1 MALFVKLVG
10 ERLPTTEVVFVRALI
25 TLVLSWVTL
34 RWRGIPP
41 WGNRRR
47 MLLLRGLLG
56 CGGLFSFYYAVMH
69 LPLAEATVLHFVSP
83 IFTAMLAPFLLRE
96 ATGGRVWLAAVV
108 GFAGVWLVARP
119 DDAAVVVGAGHTL
132 AVVVGLCGAAFS
144 ACAYMTVRRAAATDH
159 PLVIVFYFPLVAV
172 PVTAPFAVV
181 GFVMPEG
188 VEWLGLLLVGV
199 TTQLGQVCLTRGLA
213 AVPAA
218 RATSVGYVQ
227 ILFAMGWGLL
237 VFAEVPAWTALGGAG
252 LVVVGAWLARGR

>member
-10 ERLPTTEVVFVRALI
+10 ERLPTTEVVFVRALV
-25 TLVLSWVTL
+25 TLVLSWLTL

-69 LPLAEATVLHFVSP
+69 LPLTEATVLHFVSP

-108 GFAGVWLVARP
+108 GFAGVWLVAHGAP
-119 DDAAVVVGAGHTL
+119 DSGRASDGIAVA
-132 AVVVGLCGAAFS
+132 VGLCGALFS

-172 PVTAPFAVV
+172 PVTAPFALLD
-181 GFVMPEG
+181 FVMPQG
-188 VEWLGLLLVGV
+188 IEWLWLLLVGV

-227 ILFAMGWGLL
+227 ILFAMGWGLV
-237 VFAEVPAWTALGGAG
+237 VFGDLPAWTALGGAG
-252 LVVVGAWLARGR
+252 LVVVGAWLAR

>member
-1 MALFVKLVG
+1 
-10 ERLPTTEVVFVRALI
+10 
-25 TLVLSWVTL
+25 VTL

-108 GFAGVWLVARP
+108 GFAGVWLVAHGAT
-119 DDAAVVVGAGHTL
+119 DGGGSSDGFAVA
-132 AVVVGLCGAAFS
+132 VGLCGALFS

-172 PVTAPFAVV
+172 PVTAPFAFVD
-181 GFVMPEG
+181 FVMPQG
-188 VEWLGLLLVGV
+188 IEWLWLLLVGV

-218 RATSVGYVQ
+218 RATSIGYVQ
-227 ILFAMGWGLL
+227 ILFAMGWGLV
-237 VFAEVPAWTALGGAG
+237 VFGDCPAWTALGGAG
-252 LVVVGAWLARGR
+252 LVVAGAWLAR

>member
-1 MALFVKLVG
+1 MALLVKLVG

-25 TLVLSWVTL
+25 TLALSWATL
-34 RWRGIPP
+34 RWYRIAP

-83 IFTAMLAPFLLRE
+83 IFTALLAPSFLRE
-96 ATGGRVWLAAVV
+96 VTGRRVWLAALV
-108 GFAGVWLVARP
+108 GFLGVWLVARP
-119 DDAAVVVGAGHTL
+119 GGVAAVEHASHVFAVG
-132 AVVVGLCGAAFS
+132 VGLCGALCS

-172 PVTAPFAVV
+172 PVTAPFAAMD
-181 GFVMPEG
+181 FVMPQG
-188 VEWLGLLLVGV
+188 IEWLLLLGVGV

-218 RATSVGYVQ
+218 RATSIGYVQ
-227 ILFAMGWGLL
+227 ILFAMAWGLT
-237 VFAEVPAWTALGGAG
+237 VFAEVPAWTALGGAS
-252 LVVVGAWLARGR
+252 LVVLGAWLAR